1 MIYTPSTDIGP
12 LKLLLTNLKVEMPE
26 GTSFTW
32 VRVKNAGVEVS
43 FYYQSQTD
51 GTYAYRAVTTANK
64 PIEFAKLLSETF
76 GVEFN
81 FIAEIVMRFDHNELA
96 TVHFER
102 EITEANINVINYKL
116 GLENEKQNNAVV

>member
-1 MIYTPSTDIGP
+1 MIYTPSTDIKP
-12 LKLLLTNLKVEMPE
+12 LQTLLKYLQAEMPE
-26 GTSFTW
+26 GTSCAW

-51 GTYAYRAVTTANK
+51 GTYAYRTVTTANK

-102 EITEANINVINYKL
+102 EITEVNINVINYKL
-116 GLENEKQNNAVV
+116 GIENEKSHN

>member
-12 LKLLLTNLKVEMPE
+12 LKLLLAHLKVEMPE

-32 VRVKNAGVEVS
+32 VRVKNSGVEVS
-43 FYYQSQTD
+43 FYYQSQID
-51 GTYAYRAVTTANK
+51 GTYAYRTVTTANK
-64 PIEFAKLLSETF
+64 PIDFAKLLSETF

-81 FIAEIVMRFDHNELA
+81 FIAEIVMRFDHNEFA

-116 GLENEKQNNAVV
+116 GLENEHPQNS

>member
-1 MIYTPSTDIGP
+1 MIYTPATDVKP
-12 LKLLLTNLKVEMPE
+12 LKALLAHLKAEMPE
-26 GTSFTW
+26 GTSCTW

-51 GTYAYRAVTTANK
+51 GTYAYRTVTTANK
-64 PIEFAKLLSETF
+64 PIEFAKLLAETF

-81 FIAEIVMRFDHNELA
+81 FVAEIVMRFDHTEFA

-116 GLENEKQNNAVV
+116 GIENERPQNS

>member
-1 MIYTPSTDIGP
+1 MIYTPATDVKP
-12 LKLLLTNLKVEMPE
+12 LQTLLKCLKVEMPE
-26 GTSFTW
+26 GTSCTW

-51 GTYAYRAVTTANK
+51 GTYAYRTVATANK
-64 PIEFAKLLSETF
+64 PVDFAKLLSETF
-76 GVEFN
+76 GVEFT
-81 FIAEIVMRFDHNELA
+81 FIAEIVMRFDSNEFA

-116 GLENEKQNNAVV
+116 GIENEKQNNAVV

>member
-1 MIYTPSTDIGP
+1 MIYTPSTDVTP
-12 LKLLLTNLKVEMPE
+12 LRTLLGHLKVEMPE
-26 GTSFTW
+26 GTSCTW

-51 GTYAYRAVTTANK
+51 GTYAYRTVTTTNK
-64 PIEFAKLLSETF
+64 PAKFAKLLAETF

-81 FIAEIVMRFDHNELA
+81 FIAEIVMRFGYNELA

-116 GLENEKQNNAVV
+116 GIENGH